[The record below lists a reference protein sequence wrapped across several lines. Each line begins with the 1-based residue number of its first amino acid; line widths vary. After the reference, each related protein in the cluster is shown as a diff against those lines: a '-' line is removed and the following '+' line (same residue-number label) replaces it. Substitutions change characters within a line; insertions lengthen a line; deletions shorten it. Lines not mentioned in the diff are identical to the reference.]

1 MSLSRINRAAPPIKS
16 KDMKPKMFI
25 GLDDDDLLKIEQIV
39 LDNDTEEALTFVKEI
54 VKKRIDRE
62 NNSKMKRENT

>member
-1 MSLSRINRAAPPIKS
+1 MSLSRINRDAPPIKS

-39 LDNDTEEALTFVKEI
+39 LDHDAEEALTFVEDVI
-54 VKKRIDRE
+54 KKKIDRE
-62 NNSKMKRENT
+62 NNAKMKRANI